1 MNALLLNRALG
12 AISPAAFR
20 RHETSRLL
28 HSLQPTSLRFDSSAQ
43 LEDDTLPEDL
53 RAHAAGVNAM
63 TIDRFE
69 GRYLLS
75 GGADS
80 SICMWDLESRE
91 DRSVT
96 TFYPLGALRKTSTA
110 HSFGITHVSF
120 YPFDSLAFL
129 SSSYDHTL
137 KIYSSETLEV
147 SASFDLNHV
156 VYSHSMSPIA
166 SHLLV
171 ACATQQPAVRLV
183 DLRSGAATHSLAG
196 HGGAVLSTAWSP
208 TTDHLVA
215 SGGTDGT
222 VRLWDIRR
230 SAGCLGVLDMED
242 SIGVMGFDGLGG
254 GARNRQQG
262 RAHTG
267 AANGVVWTEDGRHL
281 VTTGHD
287 ERVRVW
293 DTVTGAN
300 TLASFGPTI
309 KNAHLSALLPLL
321 SPSALTAPSKEL
333 LFYPS
338 EREILV
344 YEAFEGRLLKRL
356 KTPHRSTGTV
366 GAARSQRQL
375 KNRTTALAW
384 RAHDVEMYS
393 AHSDGTIR
401 VWAPRTEEDFM
412 VEEEE
417 KEEAEHEEQT
427 RKRKREALEEIYRDF
442 SKKQMTF
449 NLA

>member
-12 AISPAAFR
+12 AISPPAFQ
-20 RHETSRLL
+20 RHETTRLL
-28 HSLQPTSLRFDSSAQ
+28 HALQSTSVRFDGSA
-43 LEDDTLPEDL
+43 EPDSDALPEDVK
-53 RAHAAGVNAM
+53 AHAAGVNAM
-63 TIDRFE
+63 TIDKFE

-91 DRSVT
+91 ASPANT
-96 TFYPLGALRKTSTA
+96 LYPLGALQKTSRA
-110 HSFGITHVSF
+110 HSFGVTHVSF

-137 KIYSSETLEV
+137 KIYSSESLQV

-166 SHLLV
+166 THLLV

-208 TTDHLVA
+208 TAEYVVA
-215 SGGTDGT
+215 SGGADGT
-222 VRLWDIRR
+222 VRFWDIRR
-230 SAGCLGVLDMED
+230 SAGCLGLLDKED
-242 SIGVMGFDGLGG
+242 SVGAVGFDGVGG

-262 RAHTG
+262 RAHGG
-267 AANGVVWTEDGRHL
+267 AVNGVVWTDDGRHL

-293 DTVTGAN
+293 DTATGAN

-321 SPSALTAPSKEL
+321 SPPALTAPGKEL

-344 YEAFEGRLLKRL
+344 YEMLEGRLLKRL
-356 KTPHRSTGTV
+356 KTPHRSMGTV
-366 GAARSQRQL
+366 GAAGNQKQL

-384 RAHDVEMYS
+384 RAHDVEVYS
-393 AHSDGTIR
+393 AHADGTIR
-401 VWAPRTEEDFM
+401 AWAPRTEEDVM
-412 VEEEE
+412 VDDEER
-417 KEEAEHEEQT
+417 EEAEHEEQT

-442 SKKQMTF
+442 TKKQMTF
-449 NLA
+449 N

>member
-1 MNALLLNRALG
+1 M
-12 AISPAAFR
+12 
-20 RHETSRLL
+20 
-28 HSLQPTSLRFDSSAQ
+28 
-43 LEDDTLPEDL
+43 
-53 RAHAAGVNAM
+53 
-63 TIDRFE
+63 
-69 GRYLLS
+69 
-75 GGADS
+75 
-80 SICMWDLESRE
+80 
-91 DRSVT
+91 
-96 TFYPLGALRKTSTA
+96 
-110 HSFGITHVSF
+110 SF

-171 ACATQQPAVRLV
+171 ACATQQPTVRLV

-208 TTDHLVA
+208 TTEHVVA

-222 VRLWDIRR
+222 VRFWDIRR

-242 SIGVMGFDGLGG
+242 SIGTVGLDGLGG
-254 GARNRQQG
+254 GARTRQQG
-262 RAHTG
+262 RAHSS
-267 AANGVVWTEDGRHL
+267 AVNGVVWTEDGRHL
-281 VTTGHD
+281 VTAGHD

-293 DTVTGAN
+293 DATTGAN
-300 TLASFGPTI
+300 TLASFGPTV
-309 KNAHLSALLPLL
+309 KNAHLSALLPLV
-321 SPSALTAPSKEL
+321 SPSALTAPGKEL

-344 YEAFEGRLLKRL
+344 YELFEGRLLKRL

-366 GAARSQRQL
+366 GAAGNQRQL

-393 AHSDGTIR
+393 AHADGTIR
-401 VWAPRTEEDFM
+401 AWAPRTEEDVM

-427 RKRKREALEEIYRDF
+427 RKRKREVLEEIYRDF
-442 SKKQMTF
+442 TKKQMTF
-449 NLA
+449 N

>member
-12 AISPAAFR
+12 AISPPSFQ
-20 RHETSRLL
+20 RHETTRLL
-28 HSLQPTSLRFDSSAQ
+28 HALHASPLRFDGSVQPEHDA
-43 LEDDTLPEDL
+43 LPEDI
-53 RAHAAGVNAM
+53 RAHAAGVQSMA
-63 TIDRFE
+63 IDKFE

-80 SICMWDLESRE
+80 SVCMWDLEARE
-91 DRSVT
+91 GRSAT
-96 TFYPLGALRKTSTA
+96 TLHPLGALQKTSKA

-137 KIYSSETLEV
+137 KVYSSETLDV

-156 VYSHSMSPIA
+156 IYSHAMSPIA

-171 ACATQQPAVRLV
+171 ACATQQPTVRLV

-208 TTDHLVA
+208 VAEHVVA

-222 VRLWDIRR
+222 VRFWDIRR

-242 SIGVMGFDGLGG
+242 SLGVVGFDGSGG

-262 RAHTG
+262 RAH
-267 AANGVVWTEDGRHL
+267 AAAVNGVVWTEDGRHL
-281 VTTGHD
+281 VSTGHD

-293 DTVTGAN
+293 DTATGAN
-300 TLASFGPTI
+300 TLASFGPTV
-309 KNAHLSALLPLL
+309 KNAHLSALLPLV
-321 SPSALTAPSKEL
+321 SPSALTAPGKEC
-333 LFYPS
+333 LFFPS
-338 EREILV
+338 EREILM
-344 YEAFEGRLLKRL
+344 YELLEGRLFKRL

-366 GAARSQRQL
+366 GAAGTQRQL

-384 RAHDVEMYS
+384 RAHDVELYS
-393 AHSDGTIR
+393 AHADGTIR
-401 VWAPRTEEDFM
+401 AWTPRTEEDLM

-417 KEEAEHEEQT
+417 REEAEHEEQT

-442 SKKQMTF
+442 TKKAMTF
-449 NLA
+449 T

>member
-12 AISPAAFR
+12 VLSPPAFQ
-20 RHETSRLL
+20 RHETTRLL
-28 HSLQPTSLRFDSSAQ
+28 RALQSSPVRFDGSAQ
-43 LEDDTLPEDL
+43 PAADALPEDVK
-53 RAHAAGVNAM
+53 AHGAGVSAM
-63 TIDRFE
+63 SIDKFE

-75 GGADS
+75 GGVDS

-91 DRSVT
+91 SD
-96 TFYPLGALRKTSTA
+96 TFCPLGTLRKTSKA
-110 HSFGITHVSF
+110 HNFGVTHVSF

-137 KIYSSETLEV
+137 KIYSSETLQV

-171 ACATQQPAVRLV
+171 ACATQQPTVRLV

-208 TTDHLVA
+208 TTEHVVA
-215 SGGTDGT
+215 SGGADGT
-222 VRLWDIRR
+222 VRFWDIRR
-230 SAGCLGVLDMED
+230 SAGCLGLLDKED
-242 SIGVMGFDGLGG
+242 SIGVGGLDGLGG
-254 GARNRQQG
+254 SGARNRQQG
-262 RAHTG
+262 RAHNG
-267 AANGVVWTEDGRHL
+267 AVNGVVWTDDGRH
-281 VTTGHD
+281 VITTGHD

-293 DTVTGAN
+293 NTATGAN
-300 TLASFGPTI
+300 TLASFGPTL

-321 SPSALTAPSKEL
+321 SPPALTAPGREL

-344 YEAFEGRLLKRL
+344 YELFDGRLLKRL
-356 KTPHRSTGTV
+356 KTPHCSTGTV
-366 GAARSQRQL
+366 GAAGNQRQL

-384 RAHDVEMYS
+384 RAHDVELYS
-393 AHSDGTIR
+393 AHADGTIR
-401 VWAPRTEEDFM
+401 TWAPRTEEDVM
-412 VEEEE
+412 ADEEEM
-417 KEEAEHEEQT
+417 EEAEHEEQT

-442 SKKQMTF
+442 TKKQMTF
-449 NLA
+449 N